1 MNSLLIV
8 ALVAGVLLLL
18 KIRASQSK
26 SGAALASGPRAS
38 RPKQRK
44 KPVQQLALEDP
55 AFRAVEIR
63 PGSNACEAAR
73 ELQGEIFL
81 SRDAPLTPLQD
92 CTAQKCNCKYVHYE
106 DRRQEFDRRDPLEAG
121 WRTREALGETNRRSR
136 RPRRKSDSEEDLGI
150 FGRVEFT

>member
-18 KIRASQSK
+18 KIRASQSE
-26 SGAALASGPRAS
+26 SGAAPTPG
-38 RPKQRK
+38 PKQRK
-44 KPVQQLALEDP
+44 KRVQQVALEDP
-55 AFRAVEIR
+55 AFRAVEIK